1 MDTLLA
7 PVEHPRGPFWKLS
20 YRFMRRRFGKVMT
33 PASVFSAR
41 MPKAFT
47 FFYGKIGTL
56 DKKLVLGP
64 RTAKLIREQV
74 SSLNGCLFCMD
85 ATRAAALEA
94 GDDIEGEF
102 AALHQYGDSPLFS
115 ASDRAALDYATELT
129 VHKAVSPAA
138 FAELSEHYSE
148 REICDIVWLVASEH
162 LYNLS
167 NLGLN
172 IGSDGLCDLAKA
184 RAA

>member
-7 PVEHPRGPFWKLS
+7 PVEQPKGLFWKFS
-20 YRFMRRRFGKVMT
+20 YRFMRRKFGKVMT

-47 FFYGKIGTL
+47 FFYGKIGSL
-56 DKKLVLGP
+56 DKKLVLAAP
-64 RTAKLIREQV
+64 TAKLIRERV

-85 ATRAAALEA
+85 ATRAAALES
-94 GDDIEGEF
+94 GDGLEAKF
-102 AALHQYGDSPLFS
+102 AALHDYGESPLFS
-115 ASDRAALDYATELT
+115 AAERAALDYAGELT
-129 VHKAVSPAA
+129 VHKAVSPEVFAA
-138 FAELSEHYSE
+138 LAAHYTE

-167 NLGLN
+167 NIGLN
-172 IGSDGLCDLAKA
+172 IGSDGLCELARERVA
-184 RAA
+184 

>member
-7 PVEHPRGPFWKLS
+7 PVEHPKGAFWKLS
-20 YRFMRRRFGKVMT
+20 YRFMERRFGKVMT

-56 DKKLVLGP
+56 DKKLVLTAP
-64 RTAKLIREQV
+64 TAKLIRERV

-85 ATRAAALEA
+85 ATQAAALEA
-94 GDDIEGEF
+94 GDDLEARF
-102 AALHQYGDSPLFS
+102 AALHDYGNSPLFS
-115 ASDRAALDYATELT
+115 APERAALDYATELT

-138 FAELSEHYSE
+138 FAALSEHYTE
-148 REICDIVWLVASEH
+148 REVCDIVWLVASEH

-172 IGSDGLCDLAKA
+172 IGSDGLCDLARE